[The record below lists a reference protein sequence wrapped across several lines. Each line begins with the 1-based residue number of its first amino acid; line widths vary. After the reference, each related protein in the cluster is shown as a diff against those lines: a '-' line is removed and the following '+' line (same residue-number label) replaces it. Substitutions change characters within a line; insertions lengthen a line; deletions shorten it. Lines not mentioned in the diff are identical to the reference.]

1 MSHSCRHFPCTL
13 PRLLLLLQKPHP
25 AAQSV
30 LHCPPLYKKTTP
42 NLELQNVVLQLA
54 LEVQEV
60 GDGQLAPQ
68 VSPEEVG
75 GERRVEAG
83 FEGVPGGG
91 AVPVA
96 HAHAGLG
103 TDDALHLKTT
113 GRMSQSKPHQ
123 PSTSMKYST
132 LRCVI
137 LLSFL
142 PKTILKRHNNSEIW
156 LNLRESKNDS
166 GWK

>member
-1 MSHSCRHFPCTL
+1 M
-13 PRLLLLLQKPHP
+13 LQ
-25 AAQSV
+25 
-30 LHCPPLYKKTTP
+30 CPPLYKKTTP
-42 NLELQNVVLQLA
+42 NLKLQNVVLQLA

-60 GDGQLAPQ
+60 GDGQLSLQ

-75 GERRVEAG
+75 GEGGVEAG

-113 GRMSQSKPHQ
+113 GRMSQAKPYQ
-123 PSTSMKYST
+123 SSTSTKHST
-132 LRCVI
+132 LSCVI
-137 LLSFL
+137 FLSFP
-142 PKTILKRHNNSEIW
+142 PKTILRRHNNS
-156 LNLRESKNDS
+156 KF
-166 GWK
+166 G